1 MSTSSQRWI
10 FLAMLFV
17 LSLSAAGASAQQ
29 FVASPGGIT
38 ATAGDTTLQVLALR
52 DNVLRVR
59 AWKGDAVPEDA
70 SWAVL
75 PAARTSSVKII
86 SEAHGFV
93 TKQLRV
99 TIDAQ
104 LRLTVADLAGNVLQE
119 DAAPIR
125 WDSPGF
131 TVSKRRALTDH
142 FFGLGDK
149 PGPLDRAGE
158 AFTMW
163 NTDSFGWQ
171 ESTDPIYKSI
181 PFFLKISQG
190 RALGVFLDNTWRT
203 DFDFGRAKPTQYT
216 FGAVDGPLDYYLIYG
231 PEPKQVVADWAW
243 LTGPTPLPPLWAL
256 GFQQSRYTYFPESQ
270 LTEIADRLRKDNI
283 PCDVLWLDIDFQ
295 HDNWPFTVDQ
305 QAFPDFARMVKNLDR
320 EHFKLVVIT
329 DLHIAMQPNIGY
341 APYDSGVAGDHFVK
355 NPDGS
360 TYVGKVWPGPAVFPD
375 FTQSQTRQW
384 WGTLYKTF
392 IEDGVAGFWNDMN
405 EPSVFDVPNKTM
417 PNDVQHRINEPGFRN
432 RTATHLEIHNVY
444 GMENSRGTYDGELAR
459 RPNERPFVM
468 TRATFAGGQRY
479 SATWTG
485 DNSST
490 WNHIRISIPQL
501 VNLGLSGLSLS
512 GADVG
517 GFAGSPSPDLLTK
530 WIELSTFQPIDR
542 DHSAKGTR
550 MHEVWVDGP
559 EQESIRRRYI
569 EERYRL
575 IPYLYTLAEETSRDG
590 VPIDRPLF
598 LEFPHA
604 IEDGTPFDL
613 TTGGSEFLFGSSLLV
628 APNPSPDEIAPY
640 TIQFPPGTWYDYW
653 TGERFTRSK
662 TGGPLD
668 LEQRDAVI
676 AEKALTIIPT
686 LEQMPVY
693 VRGGSILPIAPLTQ
707 STAEMPEGP
716 LTLRVYPPARSTM
729 TQGESCTG
737 EVYTDDGHSFDFRKG
752 VFARIRFACSMEPD
766 GSVSVTVGKQEGT
779 WKPWW
784 HEYRVEVVGWSPKSG
799 RGSVDGKSAS
809 LTQVEGRWGV
819 IVPANASGAKIDMR

>member
-1 MSTSSQRWI
+1 
-10 FLAMLFV
+10 
-17 LSLSAAGASAQQ
+17 
-29 FVASPGGIT
+29 
-38 ATAGDTTLQVLALR
+38 
-52 DNVLRVR
+52 
-59 AWKGDAVPEDA
+59 
-70 SWAVL
+70 
-75 PAARTSSVKII
+75 
-86 SEAHGFV
+86 
-93 TKQLRV
+93 
-99 TIDAQ
+99 
-104 LRLTVADLAGNVLQE
+104 
-119 DAAPIR
+119 
-125 WDSPGF
+125 
-131 TVSKRRALTDH
+131 
-142 FFGLGDK
+142 
-149 PGPLDRAGE
+149 
-158 AFTMW
+158 
-163 NTDSFGWQ
+163 
-171 ESTDPIYKSI
+171 
-181 PFFLKISQG
+181 
-190 RALGVFLDNTWRT
+190 
-203 DFDFGRAKPTQYT
+203 
-216 FGAVDGPLDYYLIYG
+216 
-231 PEPKQVVADWAW
+231 
-243 LTGPTPLPPLWAL
+243 
-256 GFQQSRYTYFPESQ
+256 
-270 LTEIADRLRKDNI
+270 
-283 PCDVLWLDIDFQ
+283 
-295 HDNWPFTVDQ
+295 
-305 QAFPDFARMVKNLDR
+305 
-320 EHFKLVVIT
+320 
-329 DLHIAMQPNIGY
+329 
-341 APYDSGVAGDHFVK
+341 
-355 NPDGS
+355 
-360 TYVGKVWPGPAVFPD
+360 
-375 FTQSQTRQW
+375 
-384 WGTLYKTF
+384 
-392 IEDGVAGFWNDMN
+392 MN

-444 GMENSRGTYDGELAR
+444 GMENSRGTYDGELAL

-575 IPYLYTLAEETSRDG
+575 IPYLYTRAEETSRDG